1 MNLEQI
7 LKNEKYLVLFLIL
20 VVLVLIFIFP
30 GPQLKTESIERYC
43 REGKSYLE
51 IGDYEKAEEAFAK
64 VLETDF
70 YCPIAYFGMGKAA
83 LIEDDYDEAEQYF
96 KKSFIF
102 KHEPFSKSS
111 MYLEL
116 SQTYLLKGDCKNSI
130 GYASLALDKA
140 NQEIEDPELK
150 KIIEAD
156 VYVAEGSVSMCLG
169 DTNEAL
175 DYFNKALAIEITDE
189 ITSTLTAIKTYGGLG
204 TYYLAL
210 TDYQKAKESFEIILS
225 TETASPLKQLAYLGL
240 GRAYFGLKN
249 FQEAVNSLQIAL
261 QFLEN
266 SDLQMP
272 AKSLYLL
279 ETHQQLGRSY
289 FALLDYAKAEEEFK
303 KALEESKSIKNNP
316 DYEPFFAAASA
327 SLGLGRIVLAQGGF
341 ATAEQYF
348 ESGLNSLE
356 DSKPEYFYEILNNN
370 FLNII
375 FHYELA
381 ETYFSQDGLEKA
393 KDEINKAQ
401 NLIQALSQQDYS
413 AIEKNQWFE
422 DGQSVFQKVSSLKN
436 KLD

>member
-7 LKNEKYLVLFLIL
+7 LKNERYLVSILIL
-20 VVLVLIFIFP
+20 VVLFLIFIFP
-30 GPQLKTESIERYC
+30 GPQLETKSAEWYC
-43 REGKSYLE
+43 QEGKSYLE
-51 IGDYEKAEEAFAK
+51 IGDYEKAKEAFAK
-64 VLETDF
+64 ILETDF
-70 YCPIAYFGMGKAA
+70 SCPIAYFGMGRAA
-83 LIEDDYDEAEQYF
+83 LINDNYDEAEGYF
-96 KKSFIF
+96 KKSFSF
-102 KHEPFSKSS
+102 KHEPFSKSN

-116 SQTYLLKGDCKNSI
+116 SQTYLLKGDCESSI
-130 GYASLALDKA
+130 ESANLALDKA

-156 VYVAEGSVSMCLG
+156 VYIAEGSASMCLG
-169 DTNEAL
+169 DTDVAL
-175 DYFNKALAIEITDE
+175 DYFNKALAIEITDG
-189 ITSTLTAIKTYGGLG
+189 ITSTLTAIKTYGALG

-210 TDYQKAKESFEIILS
+210 TDYQKAKESFEMLLS
-225 TETASPLKQLAYLGL
+225 VETDNPLKQLAYLGL
-240 GRAYFGLKN
+240 GRAYFGLKD

-266 SDLQMP
+266 SNLQIP

-303 KALEESKSIKNNP
+303 KALEESTNIKSNP

-327 SLGLGRIVLAQGGF
+327 SLGLGRTALAQEGF
-341 ATAEQYF
+341 AAAKQYF

-381 ETYFSQDGLEKA
+381 ETYFGQEDLEKA
-393 KDEINKAQ
+393 KDEIGKAQ
-401 NLIQALSQQDYS
+401 SLIQALSEQDYS

-422 DGQSVFQKVSSLKN
+422 DDQSIFQKVSSLKN